1 MPNDLRDTWNT
12 IATMW
17 DHWAPPLRPNVEDIS
32 ILESSLGVWSSDGYA
47 PIDGYAQAVL
57 LGVTP
62 EIATM
67 NFSTPTNLLAIDRS
81 EAMIQHVW
89 PGDISNQ
96 RTAVRG
102 DWINYHIENKSKNI
116 VLADGSL
123 LFFNPD
129 GVSRLA
135 TKVSLML
142 DSKGIFL
149 ARCFVMPERRETV
162 TTILHD
168 VRDGY
173 SDGYHINFHEFK
185 FRVAM
190 ALQRSFEEGVSQD
203 DVWKAVQMILR
214 VSPNN
219 GFPPAD
225 VATIDVYKGKTAR
238 HHFPTVSELT
248 TILNTR
254 FSTVTVVKPTYQF
267 GECCQ
272 TFIAQ
277 SPR

>member
-1 MPNDLRDTWNT
+1 MPNDLQDTWNA

-17 DHWAPPLRPNVEDIS
+17 DHWAPPLRPNIEDTT
-32 ILESSLGVWSSDGYA
+32 ILEDSLGVWSSDGYA
-47 PIDGYAQAVL
+47 PVDGYAQAVL

-67 NFSTPTNLLAIDRS
+67 NFPTPTNLLAIDKS
-81 EAMIQHVW
+81 EAMIQYVW
-89 PGDISNQ
+89 PGDIPNQ
-96 RTAVRG
+96 RTAVHG
-102 DWINYHIENKSKNI
+102 DWFNYYIVNRSKDI

-123 LFFNPD
+123 VFFNPE
-129 GVSRLA
+129 GVSRLV
-135 TKVSLML
+135 TRVSLAL
-142 DSKGIFL
+142 DNNGIFL
-149 ARCFVMPERRETV
+149 TRCFVMPERRETV

-168 VRDGY
+168 VHDGY

-203 DVWKAVQMILR
+203 DVWKAVQMILKA
-214 VSPNN
+214 SPHN
-219 GFPPAD
+219 GFSPAD
-225 VATIDVYKGKTAR
+225 VATIDVYRGKTAK

-248 TILNTR
+248 AILNTR
-254 FSTVTVVKPTYQF
+254 FSAVTVVKPTYQF

-277 SPR
+277 APR